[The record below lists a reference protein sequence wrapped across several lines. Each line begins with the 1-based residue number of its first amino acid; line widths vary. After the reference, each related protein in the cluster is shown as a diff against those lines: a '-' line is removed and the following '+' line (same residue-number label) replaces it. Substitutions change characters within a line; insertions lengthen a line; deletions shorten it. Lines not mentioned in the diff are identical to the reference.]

1 MIYALGWMIPA
12 FFSGLSAFAGIPK
25 EDEAFVSADDA
36 RIVYMG
42 RVSHRIPQA
51 VTFTYPGV
59 SIYADFEGTSLQ
71 MKAKPGSGDFMVEI
85 DDGLPYRR
93 SSRAFTWTRDVRWLR
108 LPPCPNGALSLSAIP
123 LRAAMA

>member
-1 MIYALGWMIPA
+1 MIPA

-25 EDEAFVSADDA
+25 EDVAFVSADDA

-85 DDGLPYRR
+85 DDGLPYRIG
-93 SSRAFTWTRDVRWLR
+93 FTKNDSIVTL
-108 LPPCPNGALSLSAIP
+108 CEG
-123 LRAAMA
+123 